1 VSRLA
6 EAASTPAAESGLR
19 DVAYLHEPYW
29 GPGHGD
35 WIKSL
40 LLFFDG
46 IALLVPDYM
55 YERPL
60 FTDPTLAQ
68 PLAEQG
74 LLHRLSPETLVDQAT
89 AEALTDLLDR
99 LINAGAF
106 DDLDRD
112 TAFAELSH
120 SRLGGTADAS
130 LTEIVLEQLRDRGL
144 ARDSADGVSIPLHPA
159 VRAFVL
165 IVLPQL
171 LRTPAEAAGYAL
183 QPVSA
188 RTRHLQALQETL
200 ETPALPTA
208 GHVIALDLEQV
219 TLDLTPVALDEVL
232 DFRRQY
238 GAEHRAY
245 VRDLR
250 HFVRDL
256 ASLDREDRQRAFA
269 DRREALADTADQ
281 LRRLA
286 RKSWRRPLASFGL
299 GIAGSAVTLISG
311 NPVGA
316 ALGAAGARSGF
327 VAKPTPPAPT
337 PTCSARKTAY
347 PEVEGRDQACRRAA
361 EPASTAPTGQATSLT
376 AAHRICPDGDAT

>member
-1 VSRLA
+1 LTQTS
-6 EAASTPAAESGLR
+6 SITKTDPGLR
-19 DVAYLHEPYW
+19 DVAYHYESYW
-29 GPGHGD
+29 STGRGD

-46 IALLVPDYM
+46 VALLVPDYM
-55 YERPL
+55 HERPL
-60 FTDPTLAQ
+60 FSDPTLAQ

-120 SRLGGTADAS
+120 SRLGGTADAG

-144 ARDSADGVSIPLHPA
+144 ARRSEDGVSIPLHPA

-165 IVLPQL
+165 VVLPQL
-171 LRTPAEAAGYAL
+171 LRAPAETAGYAL
-183 QPVSA
+183 QPVSTQ
-188 RTRHLQALQETL
+188 TRHLQALLDTL
-200 ETPALPTA
+200 NMPTLPTV

-219 TLDLTPVALDEVL
+219 TLDLAPVALDEVL

-250 HFVRDL
+250 SFVRDL
-256 ASLDREDRQRAFA
+256 ASLDYDAREQAFT
-269 DRREALADTADQ
+269 DRREALTDTADE

-286 RKSWRRPLASFGL
+286 RKSWRRPLATFGL
-299 GIAGSAVTLISG
+299 GIAGSAVAVAVG
-311 NPVGA
+311 NPIGA
-316 ALGAAGARSGF
+316 ALGAASALLGLRRQADPGSAHSYLFRAQDQLTRS
-327 VAKPTPPAPT
+327 
-337 PTCSARKTAY
+337 
-347 PEVEGRDQACRRAA
+347 
-361 EPASTAPTGQATSLT
+361 
-376 AAHRICPDGDAT
+376 

>member
-1 VSRLA
+1 MA
-6 EAASTPAAESGLR
+6 EAASTTRTERQLR
-19 DVAYLHEPYW
+19 DVAYHHEPYW
-29 GPGHGD
+29 GPGRGD

-46 IALLVPDYM
+46 VALLVPDYM

-60 FTDPTLAQ
+60 FADPSLAQ

-106 DDLDRD
+106 DDLDRE

-120 SRLGGTADAS
+120 SRLGGTADAG

-144 ARDSADGVSIPLHPA
+144 ARKSEDGVSIPLHPA

-165 IVLPQL
+165 VVLPQL
-171 LRTPAEAAGYAL
+171 LRSPAEAAGYAL
-183 QPVSA
+183 QPVS
-188 RTRHLQALQETL
+188 TRAQHVQALLDALDMPT
-200 ETPALPTA
+200 LPTV
-208 GHVIALDLEQV
+208 GDGIALDLEQV
-219 TLDLTPVALDEVL
+219 TLDLAPVALDEVL

-250 HFVRDL
+250 SFVRDL
-256 ASLDREDRQRAFA
+256 ASLDRDAREQAFA
-269 DRREALADTADQ
+269 DRREALADAADE

-286 RKSWRRPLASFGL
+286 RKSWRRPLASFGI
-299 GIAGSAVTLISG
+299 GIAGSAVALASH
-311 NPVGA
+311 NPIGA
-316 ALGAAGARSGF
+316 ALGAA
-327 VAKPTPPAPT
+327 
-337 PTCSARKTAY
+337 SALLGLRRQADPGSAY
-347 PEVEGRDQACRRAA
+347 AYLFRA
-361 EPASTAPTGQATSLT
+361 QDRLT
-376 AAHRICPDGDAT
+376 RN

>member
-1 VSRLA
+1 MT
-6 EAASTPAAESGLR
+6 EATSATRTEPRLR
-19 DVAYLHEPYW
+19 DVAYHHEPYW
-29 GPGHGD
+29 GPGRGE

-68 PLAEQG
+68 PLAEMG

-99 LINAGAF
+99 LISAGAF

-120 SRLGGTADAS
+120 SRLGGTADAG
-130 LTEIVLEQLRDRGL
+130 LTEIILEQLRDRGL
-144 ARDSADGVSIPLHPA
+144 ARDSKDGVSIPLHPA

-165 IVLPQL
+165 VVLPQL

-188 RTRHLQALQETL
+188 RARHLQALLDTL
-200 ETPALPTA
+200 DMPTLPTV
-208 GHVIALDLEQV
+208 GHGIALDLEQV

-232 DFRRQY
+232 DFRRQH

-245 VRDLR
+245 IRDLR
-250 HFVRDL
+250 NFVRDL
-256 ASLDREDRQRAFA
+256 ASLDHNAREQAFA
-269 DRREALADTADQ
+269 DRREALADAAEE

-299 GIAGSAVTLISG
+299 GIAGSAITLASG
-311 NPVGA
+311 NPIGA
-316 ALGAAGARSGF
+316 ALGAASAFLGLRRQADPGSAYTYLFRAQDRLARS
-327 VAKPTPPAPT
+327 
-337 PTCSARKTAY
+337 
-347 PEVEGRDQACRRAA
+347 
-361 EPASTAPTGQATSLT
+361 
-376 AAHRICPDGDAT
+376 